1 MGVRSFE
8 HVGIIV
14 EDLEEVAGFFE
25 LLGFRRGET
34 ARVGGA
40 WADRVNGLT
49 GTDVEMVF
57 VTAPDGSGALELSRF
72 LRPVSPAS
80 TAEAAPS
87 NALGLRH
94 LAYRVDDVASLVT
107 RVRAAGYD
115 TMAEIVNYEDQWLVC
130 YVRGPEGLI
139 VELGQ
144 RLDD

>member
-8 HVGIIV
+8 HIGVIV
-14 EDLEEVAGFFE
+14 HDLDTVAAFFE
-25 LLGFRRGET
+25 LLGFDRSET

-49 GTDVEMVF
+49 GTDVEMLF
-57 VTAPDGSGALELSRF
+57 LTAPDGTGAIELSRF
-72 LRPVSPAS
+72 LTPRSPAS
-80 TAEAAPS
+80 VDDAPS
-87 NALGLRH
+87 NVPGLRH
-94 LAYRVDDVASLVT
+94 LAYRVDDVEALVE

-115 TMAEIVNYEDQWLVC
+115 LMADLVNYEDQWLVC

-144 RLDD
+144 RLDE